1 MFNGNSGYSLA
12 DVAAATGNNGM
23 FGNDAGAWWIIILFL
38 FCFMGGGVCGGNGR
52 AATANEVQNDFN
64 FASLERQ
71 NQGIIDNVHQA
82 AYDVTGAVKDGN
94 TFTQSMMKDI
104 AYDINGEL
112 KDNAVLI
119 NSNVGDVKEAVL
131 RNNFEISQGF
141 ADVSRN
147 IDALKYD
154 NLINTKELLASNCAQ
169 TQKILDVLT
178 GNRMADMQNQI
189 NQLQLQGALSGV
201 VRYPMSA
208 TYNAGYAP
216 FYGPYNPY
224 PCCGNQFA

>member
-1 MFNGNSGYSLA
+1 MFNEGYSLA
-12 DVAAATGNNGM
+12 DVAAATGNNGV
-23 FGNDAGAWWIIILFL
+23 FGNDGGAWWIIILFL
-38 FCFMGGGVCGGNGR
+38 FCFMGNGNGWGNNGR

-71 NQGIIDNVHQA
+71 NQGIIDNVHQS

-94 TFTQSMMKDI
+94 AFTQSMMKDI

-141 ADVSRN
+141 AEVGRS

-189 NQLQLQGALSGV
+189 NQLQLQSALNGV
-201 VRYPMSA
+201 VRYPSST
-208 TYNAGYAP
+208 TYTAGYAP
-216 FYGPYNPY
+216 MYG
-224 PCCGNQFA
+224 CCPNSPF